1 MQLKF
6 SDDGGTT
13 LDVLAV
19 NGGSVYFQGASR
31 DSLEIQVAK
40 DRIAFDVLDALSAE
54 PGNLETLSLTDG
66 GRQYVHNGY
75 VLRRELALKPIVTA
89 AATDAAPERA
99 EDRLCL
105 TLCRRTYL
113 ETRQQTQQ
121 AEIDALTLAALGVK

>member
-1 MQLKF
+1 M
-6 SDDGGTT
+6 
-13 LDVLAV
+13 
-19 NGGSVYFQGASR
+19 
-31 DSLEIQVAK
+31 
-40 DRIAFDVLDALSAE
+40 
-54 PGNLETLSLTDG
+54 
-66 GRQYVHNGY
+66 HNGY
-75 VLRRELALKPIVTA
+75 VLRRELALKPVVTA

>member
-6 SDDGGTT
+6 SDDGGTS

-66 GRQYVHNGY
+66 
-75 VLRRELALKPIVTA
+75 ADSTCTTA
-89 AATDAAPERA
+89 MCCAGSSR
-99 EDRLCL
+99 
-105 TLCRRTYL
+105 
-113 ETRQQTQQ
+113 
-121 AEIDALTLAALGVK
+121 